1 MSEEIPSSCKIPS
14 MKDLEKPRYLGE
26 ALGRILDE
34 VAGYQIDLETD
45 PTLPN
50 LGSRYLNEKLA
61 ECRNYTNRTIHY
73 IQLLKRQEL
82 DLRMEMKL
90 SESEL
95 EFKLKEK
102 LADDPVVRKQPSI
115 EDRVALATVSLK
127 EEHEALAAARAALL
141 ETEETVK
148 LVKARLD
155 NLKQTSYDIK
165 LQRQI
170 VKDDKEAWASL
181 EGGYV
186 APSRQRDRTVAGG
199 LPAPVRPAID
209 PSDLLDPSKRPA
221 DMPAPVDSVHAA
233 QIAAFF
239 NETEDASAPSVPG
252 SEEAAEEVPVAS
264 PPSEKTPEAAP
275 RKFTYADLLSDD

>member
-1 MSEEIPSSCKIPS
+1 MT
-14 MKDLEKPRYLGE
+14 DLEKPRYLGE

-34 VAGYQIDLETD
+34 VAEYQVDLAPD
-45 PTLPN
+45 PTLPH
-50 LGSRYLNEKLA
+50 LGARYLNEKLA

-82 DLRMEMKL
+82 ELRMEMKL
-90 SESEL
+90 AESDL

-102 LADDPVVRKQPSI
+102 LADDTVVRAQPSI

-127 EEHEALAAARAALL
+127 DEYDALACSRACLL

-148 LVKARLD
+148 LIKARLD
-155 NLKQTSYDIK
+155 NLKQTNYDIK

-170 VKDDKEAWASL
+170 VKDDKEAWSSL

-186 APSRQRDRTVAGG
+186 APSRQKDRTVAGG
-199 LPAPVRPAID
+199 MPAPVRPPID
-209 PSDLLDPSKRPA
+209 PVDLLDPTKRPA
-221 DMPAPVDSVHAA
+221 DMPVPIDSVHAA

-239 NETEDASAPSVPG
+239 NGTEDAAAPAIPGADEAAAPSP
-252 SEEAAEEVPVAS
+252 EP
-264 PPSEKTPEAAP
+264 EKRPEAAP
-275 RKFTYADLLSDD
+275 RKFSYEDLLSDD